1 MDALHAE
8 ANSLE
13 RVDCIEKMIED
24 EVRGP
29 KNIGLGL
36 VPRYG
41 RSACTLCTSP
51 VTKPI
56 LVILP
61 TVPAL
66 ILIVNHHQKF
76 PKL

>member
-8 ANSLE
+8 VNSLK
-13 RVDCIEKMIED
+13 RVHCIEKMIGD
-24 EVRGP
+24 EVCGP
-29 KNIGLGL
+29 RNIGL

-51 VTKPI
+51 GTKPI

-61 TVPAL
+61 TVPAV
-66 ILIVNHHQKF
+66 IVNHHQKF